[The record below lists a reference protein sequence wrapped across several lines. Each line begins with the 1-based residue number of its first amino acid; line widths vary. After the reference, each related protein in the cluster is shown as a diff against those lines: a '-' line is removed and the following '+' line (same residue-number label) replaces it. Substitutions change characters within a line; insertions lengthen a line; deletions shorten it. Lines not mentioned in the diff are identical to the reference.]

1 MGIVKVSAI
10 EIREIIKIAIE
21 IGQIIVGHVVTFC
34 FIMISIL
41 DWRKKPDWRLTIFD
55 YKI

>member
-41 DWRKKPDWRLTIFD
+41 D
-55 YKI
+55 